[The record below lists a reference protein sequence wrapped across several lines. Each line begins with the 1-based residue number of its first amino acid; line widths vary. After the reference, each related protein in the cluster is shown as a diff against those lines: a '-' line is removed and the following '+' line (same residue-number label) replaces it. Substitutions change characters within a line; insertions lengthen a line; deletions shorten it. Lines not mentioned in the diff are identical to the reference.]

1 MELQQEIFC
10 CVKYTKNLNRRL
22 ETGVI
27 LSLMYRL
34 RCLIVKFLGKIISVN
49 VIRDFKE
56 SYLVLKNPKPLGMG
70 VSVIGF
76 INIEGL
82 HMFIDNLYTLIG
94 IL

>member
-10 CVKYTKNLNRRL
+10 CVKYTKNLNQRL

-27 LSLMYRL
+27 LSLMCRL

-49 VIRDFKE
+49 VIRDIKE

-82 HMFIDNLYTLIG
+82 PIFIDNLYTLIG